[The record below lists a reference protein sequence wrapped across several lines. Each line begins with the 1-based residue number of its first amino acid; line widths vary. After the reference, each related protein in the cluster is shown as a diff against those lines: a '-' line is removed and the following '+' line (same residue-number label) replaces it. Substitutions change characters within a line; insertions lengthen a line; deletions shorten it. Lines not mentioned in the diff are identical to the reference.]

1 MWLPWKGQLPREAY
15 TETKTN
21 IRALPLFIHKPIQSW
36 EACLAR
42 WKIIYTT
49 IEMTKWTVSAKNL
62 VSKLLEMW
70 FNWLATVR
78 LIYFWWFACFEFL
91 QRDFPGLEISLS
103 PTGSAPSLIW
113 IQICLK
119 SQTQK
124 ITCMPGWLDHTDAA
138 SLKVFVLEVE
148 QHAFWY
154 LKWSCLSLL
163 SVSGRTKQMPDGTP
177 NNQSIHLAITSTS
190 LKSKQS
196 WSFERNTFQRFENNH
211 ADTHVKTDLPST
223 IISNKEKPTNRSR
236 KHKHTTYALNKNR
249 TKHCQEWKSKLTLQS
264 NAHSAT
270 DCHKVS

>member
-1 MWLPWKGQLPREAY
+1 MWDLSVFSSLVWCDSLEKGNYQEKLTLKP
-15 TETKTN
+15 KQ
-21 IRALPLFIHKPIQSW
+21 ISGHKPIQSW

-211 ADTHVKTDLPST
+211 ADTH

-249 TKHCQEWKSKLTLQS
+249 TKHCQELKSKLTLQS